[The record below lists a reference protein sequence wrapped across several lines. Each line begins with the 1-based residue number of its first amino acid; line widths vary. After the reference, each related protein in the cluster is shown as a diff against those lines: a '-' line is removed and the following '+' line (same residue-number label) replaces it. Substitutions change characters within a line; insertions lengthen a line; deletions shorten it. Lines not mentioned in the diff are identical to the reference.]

1 MGETTDKNNKYCNIP
16 IWHRHGITGKGIA
29 VWNCEGD
36 SGHGHK
42 SRGRILDSAPDATV
56 FSGNVSYSS
65 KNGALVNPIVH
76 LESGDGSPV
85 MVNKTEAAKEWINL
99 VVRTRQGRYPIYAVD
114 FGGDAMD
121 IIGKKLPKGFNLSEF
136 KRKMIESIKYNPG
149 IDDAEGFTY
158 DGEYIRFTC
167 LLADGTKEVTEVEY
181 RY

>member
-1 MGETTDKNNKYCNIP
+1 MLFDTASTTNEEFAQPAVRDEGEL
-16 IWHRHGITGKGIA
+16 G
-29 VWNCEGD
+29 
-36 SGHGHK
+36 
-42 SRGRILDSAPDATV
+42 L
-56 FSGNVSYSS
+56 
-65 KNGALVNPIVH
+65 ALVFDWDENHFVM
-76 LESGDGSPV
+76 EDGSPV
-85 MVNKTEAAKEWINL
+85 MVTKTEAAKEWINL